1 MTAHVELVVFRLAG
15 QRYALRRG
23 AVERVVRALRPG
35 LKVLFVSGHARDV
48 PLVQGLLERGVA
60 LLHKPFTDQS
70 LGQKVREVLDA

>member
-1 MTAHVELVVFRLAG
+1 MRCAVARSS
-15 QRYALRRG
+15 ALSAR
-23 AVERVVRALRPG
+23 VRALRPG
-35 LKVLFVSGHARDV
+35 LKVLFVSGYARDV